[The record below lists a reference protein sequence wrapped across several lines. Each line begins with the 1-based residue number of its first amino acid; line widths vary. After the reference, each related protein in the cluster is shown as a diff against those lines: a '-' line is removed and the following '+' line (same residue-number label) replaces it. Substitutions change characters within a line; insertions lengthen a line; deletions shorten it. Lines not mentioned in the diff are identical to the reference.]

1 MTYLFPGARGPPSA
15 ACAGGAGCL
24 SFTAGVVRGRL
35 ERVLGMPAF
44 GQRES
49 HLIVCECVRVC
60 ASLEEGGDSPYGD
73 GDPALRATWSSEA
86 PEEIRAAGVGMI
98 RCGSAEKLAR
108 GELGWG
114 GPFSLPTAD
123 PGTRGLGGRGKGPS
137 RGSSGSCRRHGGPE
151 RPSPE
156 SVSREPA
163 LAP

>member
-1 MTYLFPGARGPPSA
+1 MGCRGDISVPGCTWASVCRLCWGSRVPFIHCWRGQRQTR
-15 ACAGGAGCL
+15 AC
-24 SFTAGVVRGRL
+24 T
-35 ERVLGMPAF
+35 LG
-44 GQRES
+44 RES

-98 RCGSAEKLAR
+98 HCGSAEKLAR